1 MAKTLLASGAV
12 LPGLRLV
19 LLGLQVA
26 QRELPAVT
34 STSLALREF
43 RLFVI
48 LVHVSWAVILPTI
61 FEADQEDPLVDYH
74 GPRQGSRYHG
84 YQNYD
89 D

>member
-1 MAKTLLASGAV
+1 M

-19 LLGLQVA
+19 LLALQVA
-26 QRELPAVT
+26 QRELLAVT

-48 LVHVSWAVILPTI
+48 LVLVSWAVIIPAI
-61 FEADQEDPLVDYH
+61 IEADQEDPLVDYH
-74 GPRQGSRYHG
+74 GPRQGNRYYG